1 MDIHGNTG
9 IVAVVFLFAGA
20 LAQAATIS
28 GTVTDKTTAKPAV
41 GDAVVLLDARAGMGE
56 VARATTNAK
65 GHYTLTERG
74 IGPYLIRVTHQGA
87 GYIIVAPQ
95 GGEPGDIPVY
105 DVAAKVGGVRI
116 EADVVEGESNNGQL
130 NIDERYFVH
139 NTSMPPTTQWS
150 KHSFSIVL
158 PAEATVGQVGVLRP
172 NGLPTSAK
180 LDPDGPKGHYSF
192 NFPIRPDEGD
202 RGTTFL
208 VSYTLPYSGGKFTF
222 KSLESL
228 PADNVAVILPKTMSF
243 AGGSGASFNA
253 VNADPVVQT
262 FLAKNVAADKPVAFT
277 ISGTGTFPRAAQSS
291 VQTKPQGNQA
301 GAKPIIDT
309 PSQLS
314 KYKWWILGGLGLL
327 LLATATVFLLR
338 RPKAALAGAPGVSVP
353 VGDAVPVFR
362 APAPLPATKSAA
374 SLNVLK
380 DELFALE
387 SERHSETISLAEY
400 AEAKAALEM
409 VLKRALKKSS

>member
-158 PAEATVGQVGVLRP
+158 PAEATVGQMGVLRP
-172 NGLPTSAK
+172 NGMPTSVK

-192 NFPIRPDEGD
+192 NFPIRPDEGE
-202 RGTTFL
+202 RGTTFQ
-208 VSYTLPYSGGKFTF
+208 VSYTLPYSGSKFTF

-228 PADNVAVILPKTMSF
+228 PADNVAVMLPKSMSF

-253 VNADPVVQT
+253 VSADRGMQT
-262 FLAKNVAADKPVAFT
+262 FLAKNVAADKLVEFT
-277 ISGTGTFPRAAQSS
+277 ISGTGAFPRAAQGGA
-291 VQTKPQGNQA
+291 QAEPQGDQA
-301 GAKPIIDT
+301 GTEPTDT
-309 PSQLS
+309 PEQLS
-314 KYKWWILGGLGLL
+314 KYKWWILGGVGLL
-327 LLATATVFLLR
+327 LAIATAFLMR
-338 RPKAALAGAPGVSVP
+338 RRASSLAGAPGASVR
-353 VGDAVPVFR
+353 VGDAVPVYG
-362 APAPLPATKSAA
+362 AAASSPAAKNAS

-380 DELFALE
+380 DEMFALE
-387 SERHSETISLAEY
+387 SERLSETISPAEY
-400 AEAKAALEM
+400 AEAKAALET
-409 VLKRALKKSS
+409 VLKRAVKKS